1 MQSKKSLTISDAKK
15 KLEHYCAYQE
25 RCHKEVI
32 NKLKELGIIPS
43 AIDLIVAD
51 LIQNNYLNETR
62 FAQSYTRG
70 KFNIKKWGKARILRE
85 LKKRGISEYNIN
97 LGMKEILDSD
107 YEEIFR
113 ELLEKKL
120 EEFSHLTKYDQK
132 KSYFAISL
140 TKVGRQKKFSM
151 LLEKFKFNQSRL

>member
-1 MQSKKSLTISDAKK
+1 M
-15 KLEHYCAYQE
+15 
-25 RCHKEVI
+25 
-32 NKLKELGIIPS
+32 GIIPS

-62 FAQSYTRG
+62 FAQSYARG

-97 LGMKEILDSD
+97 VGMKEILDSD

-132 KSYFAISL
+132 KKLLRYFSYKGWE
-140 TKVGRQKKFSM
+140 TEKVFDAFRKI
-151 LLEKFKFNQSRL
+151 

>member
-15 KLEHYCAYQE
+15 KLEHYCVYQE

-43 AIDLIVAD
+43 AIDLIVTD

-62 FAQSYTRG
+62 FAQSYARG
-70 KFNIKKWGKARILRE
+70 KFNIKKWGKGRILRE

-97 LGMKEILDSD
+97 VGMKEILDSD
-107 YEEIFR
+107 YEKIFR

-132 KSYFAISL
+132 KKLLRYFSYKGWERE
-140 TKVGRQKKFSM
+140 KVFDALRKI
-151 LLEKFKFNQSRL
+151 